1 MTTMTE
7 AAKPS
12 ALSQLKIDRGG
23 MAPGKKKITLWP
35 WVLLVLAAGGAAGY
49 RYAFPRQ
56 LEVKV
61 TTVVTSTPSQ
71 QYVELTAS
79 GYVVAQRRSAVASK
93 AAGRLIELNVREG
106 SRLQKGDLIARLD
119 ASDINAAIL
128 GAEATVHQAEAQVQ
142 QTKVQLINARAELAR
157 ARGLQAQGFLSPQAV
172 DSALTRN
179 KAAFA
184 AHMASEAGLAQAQ
197 AQVKGQKVA
206 KDYTE
211 IRAPFDGVVL
221 VKNANIGDIITPMS
235 SAAGAQGAVV
245 TMADMETL
253 EVEADVS
260 ESSLSKARPGQ
271 AVEITLDALPDA
283 RLKGQVAGIVPT
295 VDRAKATVMTKIR
308 FEKLDPRVLPEMSAK
323 VSFLSQPI
331 TDADQQSVM
340 AVNPGAVI
348 EADGKAQVFRLVS
361 KDGKDTVEAVQI
373 RAGRKLG
380 DLREI
385 SGGGLHTGDKLVLEP
400 SKELK
405 PGARV
410 TLAGV

>member
-1 MTTMTE
+1 MTTTNE

-23 MAPGKKKITLWP
+23 AMPGKRKIKWWP
-35 WVLLVLAAGGAAGY
+35 WVLAVLAVGGGVAY
-49 RYAFPRQ
+49 YKAFPQ
-56 LEVKV
+56 QTEVKI

-93 AAGRLIELNVREG
+93 AAGRLVELRVREG
-106 SRLQKGDLIARLD
+106 SRIGKGDLIARID

-128 GAEATVHQAEAQVQ
+128 GAEAAVHQAEAQVQ

-157 ARGLQAQGFLSPQAV
+157 ARSLQAQGFLSPQAV
-172 DSALTRN
+172 DQALTRN
-179 KAAFA
+179 KAVFA
-184 AHMASEAGLAQAQ
+184 QHMASQAALEQAQ
-197 AQVKGQKVA
+197 AAVKAQKVA
-206 KDYTE
+206 RDYTE

-245 TMADMETL
+245 TMADMDTL

-271 AVEITLDALPDA
+271 PVEITLDALPDA
-283 RLKGQVAGIVPT
+283 RLKGKVAGIVPT
-295 VDRAKATVMTKIR
+295 VDRAKATVMTKIQ
-308 FEKLDPRVLPEMSAK
+308 FEKIDPRVLPEMSAK

-331 TDADQQSVM
+331 TNADQQPVM
-340 AVNPGAVI
+340 AVNPGALV
-348 EADGKAQVFRLVS
+348 ERDGGSVVYRYVNRDGKE
-361 KDGKDTVEAVQI
+361 TVEVVPVK
-373 RAGRKLG
+373 AGRKLG
-380 DLREI
+380 DLREL
-385 SGGGLHTGDKLVLEP
+385 SGQIHTGDKLVLDP
-400 SKELK
+400 SKDLR
-405 PGARV
+405 PGAGV
-410 TLAGV
+410 KLAGS